1 MFTKGDKTIN
11 LPENI
16 LILWGNFIFMIGIFS
31 DETNLFAKMI
41 KYLIVDQRIINSALI
56 SQNHVFCVS
65 EGENDSFLINFKD
78 LTFGEFDETTK
89 DQIDKFVPTNV
100 KMPLNLLNSLKSK
113 QLFSVANKNYL
124 LFIDNQKIIQK
135 ITFTNWKTPILNEVK
150 NKNFTIAMKLM
161 IEIYKGNSRN
171 FSNIPSNSA
180 EKTKEMGPI
189 IEEISKQY
197 IKNYFESF
205 WSVENSKNENSI
217 NFSKMRDENFF
228 YIIMEFLIECEK
240 LDYLFCKIY
249 QDFEKMEKNIQ
260 FIECLEPFIIY
271 QKIK

>member
-1 MFTKGDKTIN
+1 
-11 LPENI
+11 
-16 LILWGNFIFMIGIFS
+16 MIGIFS

-41 KYLIVDQRIINSALI
+41 KYLIVDQKIINSALI
-56 SQNHVFCVS
+56 SQNHVFCVG
-65 EGENDSFLINFKD
+65 EGDNNIFLINFKD
-78 LTFGEFDETTK
+78 LTFGEFDETNK
-89 DQIDKFVPTNV
+89 NQIDKFVPTNV
-100 KMPLNLLNSLKSK
+100 KIPTNLLNSLKMK
-113 QLFSVANKNYL
+113 QLFSICNKNYL

-135 ITFTNWKTPILNEVK
+135 ITFIHWQTPILNEMK

-171 FSNIPSNSA
+171 FSNIPNNFP

-197 IKNYFESF
+197 IKTYFENF
-205 WSVENSKNENSI
+205 WSIENSKNENSM
-217 NFSKMRDENFF
+217 NFSKIRDENFF
-228 YIIMEFLIECEK
+228 YIITEFLIECDK
-240 LDYLFCKIY
+240 LQYLFSKIY
-249 QDFEKMEKNIQ
+249 EDFEKMEKYLQ